1 MGLGLG
7 VGFKARIGRYAWDN
21 LGIKVK
27 VSVVSWVGGL
37 PRNQL
42 RMLMVML

>member
-7 VGFKARIGRYAWDN
+7 AGFKARIGRYAWDH

-27 VSVVSWVGGL
+27 VSVVRCAGGL
-37 PRNQL
+37 PRNYAC
-42 RMLMVML
+42 